1 MVKAADMMIARR
13 ADTQARADVATW
25 KMMAKL
31 NGADALP
38 AEAQAY
44 LARYRALLQTAS
56 EADATDATIAKVY
69 QDYYAAMGGSGT
81 APVLPSPSV
90 SPATNNVTP
99 FQRPK
104 PQAAPRVKATMGTG
118 PRPSSGASAKPRV
131 PAFLIFVLLVLVV
144 AGAKSLLGH

>member
-1 MVKAADMMIARR
+1 MMIARR

-90 SPATNNVTP
+90 SPASNNVTP

-104 PQAAPRVKATMGTG
+104 PQAAPRVGGTQGAG
-118 PRPSSGASAKPRV
+118 PRSGNGATGRPRV
-131 PAFLIFVLLVLVV
+131 PAFLIFVLLVLIV
-144 AGAKSLLGH
+144 AAAKYLLN